1 MFEWSVPEGSMFVW
15 MTARQPGLNSPSV
28 CIGGGRILRARKWVR
43 PRGLVSPSLRL
54 NFTAS
59 PPDILQEGVRR
70 LIRAAREFAALQ
82 VAAN

>member
-1 MFEWSVPEGSMFVW
+1 
-15 MTARQPGLNSPSV
+15 MTARQLELGTNALLPFALVAGVSFGSGSV
-28 CIGGGRILRARKWVR
+28 FD

-54 NFTAS
+54 NFTVS

-82 VAAN
+82 AAAKQE